1 MSFNSIRGWDIFASQ
16 GCNPFHPWLPKMVI
30 GGGGGEDHFKW
41 KLNWGEKGRKESL
54 INWKHLT
61 KAIVNERGGGRN
73 RFFIVASS
81 LPDTKWNTTHDNH
94 PSYLVATTELS
105 SHTTLMHAATEQGNR
120 LITTEQ
126 LLQQAIFC
134 SVINDFAFFF
144 PPSLYN
150 YIQFP
155 NISLLFIKR
164 YLVISC
170 FQRIEYI
177 ARDLSRVQSIW
188 IQLYRL

>member
-1 MSFNSIRGWDIFASQ
+1 M
-16 GCNPFHPWLPKMVI
+16 
-30 GGGGGEDHFKW
+30 
-41 KLNWGEKGRKESL
+41 
-54 INWKHLT
+54 
-61 KAIVNERGGGRN
+61 
-73 RFFIVASS
+73 
-81 LPDTKWNTTHDNH
+81 THDNH

-120 LITTEQ
+120 LIATEQ
-126 LLQQAIFC
+126 LLQQAIFS

-177 ARDLSRVQSIW
+177 ARDLSRVQSI
-188 IQLYRL
+188 